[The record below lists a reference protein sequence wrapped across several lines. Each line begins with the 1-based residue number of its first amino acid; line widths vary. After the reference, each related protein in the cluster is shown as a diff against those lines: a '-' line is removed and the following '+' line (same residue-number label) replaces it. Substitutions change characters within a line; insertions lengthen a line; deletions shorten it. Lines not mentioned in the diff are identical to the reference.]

1 MSWLE
6 QLYLTYENAIQ
17 NPENQNA
24 TRKPL
29 LPPYHTLQ
37 NAHIEIILDEN
48 GNFIDVNPVN
58 DKADQ
63 EIIIPCTEKS
73 ASRTSGEAPHPLC
86 DKIQYCAKDYQG
98 NKKCY
103 FSSYFSLL
111 KAWKEFDPTNRFL
124 TAIYKYVEKGTLCT
138 DVLSSS
144 KIKLKSNQDIG
155 DLLVRWIVE
164 IPGEN
169 ETKCWKRKDLYES
182 WKRFNETESRI
193 EDVCFVTGIKS
204 VIAINHP
211 KRVRN
216 SGDGA
221 KLISS
226 NDKEEFT
233 FLGKFYL
240 NEMGNEKLPTQA
252 AAVSVDV
259 SQKAHSTLRW
269 LIERQGFKNG
279 NQVIVSFTNSGKTPP
294 DIFASTSSIFDESNE
309 NLIEETS
316 KASYSDLGQAFA
328 KKLNSKMAGYRAELG
343 NTDKIIVIGLD
354 SAGPGRIAITY
365 YRELGS
371 SEFIDR
377 IETWH
382 QQMAWHFYL
391 RVENSGKKNQIYG
404 GYTILAPSPSIIAEA
419 CYGPK
424 RDEDF
429 QKYKKSVIER
439 LLHCIIDGSPIPEDL
454 LNTVVRKVSNP
465 LAYPKEKHWQWEQAL
480 SVACA
485 LYRCYSERN
494 TNLKIKYDMA
504 LEKNRN
510 DRDYLYGRLLA
521 VAEHIEE
528 IALNVAKENRETNAA
543 RLMQQFADH
552 PYSTW
557 RNIESALRPY
567 ISRLNVN
574 RPGFLQ
580 NMQTLL
586 DEIHGLFK
594 PGDYENDSRL
604 SGLYLLGYHCQRL
617 EFKKEKNQH
626 NLEESNNE

>member
-6 QLYLTYENAIQ
+6 QLYLTYENAIN
-17 NPENQNA
+17 NPDNKNT

-48 GNFIDVNPVN
+48 GNFKDLNPIK

-86 DKIQYCAKDYQG
+86 DKIQYCAKDYNG
-98 NKKCY
+98 NKKGY
-103 FSSYFSLL
+103 YNSYFSLL
-111 KAWKEFDPTNRFL
+111 KSWKDFDPSNKFL
-124 TAIYKYVEKGTLCT
+124 SAICKYVEKGTLYT
-138 DVLSSS
+138 DVLSSN
-144 KIKLKSNQDIG
+144 KISIKSNQDIG

-169 ETKCWKRKDLYES
+169 ETKCWKRKDLFES
-182 WKRFNETESRI
+182 WKQFCESETHI
-193 EDVCFVTGIKS
+193 EDICFVTGKKS
-204 VIAINHP
+204 VVAIHHP
-211 KRVRN
+211 KRIRN
-216 SGDGA
+216 SADGA

-233 FLGKFYL
+233 FLGRFYL
-240 NEMGNEKLPTQA
+240 NEIGNEKLSTQA
-252 AAVSVDV
+252 AVLSVDV
-259 SQKAHSTLRW
+259 SQKAHSALRW

-279 NQVIVSFTNSGKTPP
+279 DQVIVALTNSGKTTP
-294 DIFASTSSIFDESNE
+294 DIFASTKDIFDESNE
-309 NLIEETS
+309 KLLEETS
-316 KASYSDLGQAFA
+316 NVSYSDVGQAFA
-328 KKLNSKMAGYRAELG
+328 KKLNAKMAGYRAELG
-343 NTDKIIVIGLD
+343 NADKVIVIGLD
-354 SAGPGRIAITY
+354 SAGPGRIAVTY
-365 YRELGS
+365 YRELGG
-371 SEFIDR
+371 SEFLER

-382 QQMAWHFYL
+382 QQMAWHFYVS
-391 RVENSGKKNQIYG
+391 VEDSGNKNKRRG
-404 GYTILAPSPSIIAEA
+404 GYTIFAPSPSTIAEA

-429 QKYKKSVIER
+429 KKFRKSLIER
-439 LLHCIIDGSPIPEDL
+439 FLPCIVDGSPLPVDL
-454 LNTVVRKVSNP
+454 LKTVVHKVSNP
-465 LAYPKEKHWQWEQAL
+465 LAYPKEKQWQWEQAL

-485 LYRCYSERN
+485 LFRCYSERN

-552 PYSTW
+552 PFSTW

-574 RPGFLQ
+574 RHEFLQ

-594 PGDYENDSRL
+594 PGDYENDNRL

-617 EFKKEKNQH
+617 EF
-626 NLEESNNE
+626 

>member
-6 QLYLTYENAIQ
+6 QLFLTYENAIK
-17 NPENQNA
+17 NPDNQNA
-24 TRKPL
+24 SRKPL

-37 NAHIEIILDEN
+37 NSHVEIILDEN
-48 GNFIDVNPVN
+48 GNFKDANPVN

-86 DKIQYCAKDYQG
+86 DKIQYCARDYQG
-98 NKKCY
+98 NKKSY
-103 FSSYFSLL
+103 FNSYFSLL
-111 KAWKEFDPTNRFL
+111 KSWREFDANNKFL
-124 TAIYKYVEKGTLCT
+124 SAIYLYVEKGNLCK
-138 DVLSSS
+138 DILSTNKLS
-144 KIKLKSNQDIG
+144 LKSNQDIG

-164 IPGEN
+164 IPDEN
-169 ETKCWKRKDLYES
+169 DSKCWKREDLFES
-182 WKRFNETESRI
+182 WKRYCEAESSI
-193 EDVCFVTGIKS
+193 EDVCFVSGKKT
-204 VIAINHP
+204 VVAINHP
-211 KRVRN
+211 KRIRN

-233 FLGKFYL
+233 FLGKFCL
-240 NEMGNEKLPTQA
+240 NENGKEKLSTQA
-252 AAVSVDV
+252 AVVSVDV
-259 SQKAHSTLRW
+259 SQKAHSALRW

-279 NQVIVSFTNSGKTPP
+279 DQVIVAFTTSIKTTP
-294 DIFASTSSIFDESNE
+294 DIFASTNALFDESNE
-309 NLIEETS
+309 KLIEETS
-316 KASYSDLGQAFA
+316 NASYSDLGQAFA

-343 NTDKIIVIGLD
+343 NTDKIIVMGLD
-354 SAGPGRIAITY
+354 SAGPGRIAVTY
-365 YRELGS
+365 YRELGG
-371 SEFIDR
+371 SEFLDR

-382 QQMAWHFYL
+382 LQMAWHFYV
-391 RVENSGKKNQIYG
+391 RVENAGKKKQKLG
-404 GYTILAPSPSIIAEA
+404 GYTILAPAPSIIAEA

-429 QKYKKSVIER
+429 LKFKRSVIER
-439 LLHCIIDGSPIPEDL
+439 LLPCIIDGSPIPVDL

-485 LYRCYSERN
+485 LFRCYSERN

-521 VAEHIEE
+521 VAENIEE

-567 ISRLNVN
+567 VSRLNVN
-574 RPGFLQ
+574 RPGFLK

-594 PGDYENDSRL
+594 PGDYENDTRL

-617 EFKKEKNQH
+617 EFKVAKNEH
-626 NLEESNNE
+626 NLEENNNE

>member
-6 QLYLTYENAIQ
+6 QLYITYENAIS
-17 NPENQNA
+17 NPENQNT

-48 GNFIDVNPVN
+48 GNFKDVNQIN
-58 DKADQ
+58 DKTDQ

-73 ASRTSGEAPHPLC
+73 ASRTSSEKPHPLC

-98 NKKCY
+98 NKK
-103 FSSYFSLL
+103 SYFKSYFTLL
-111 KAWKEFDPTNRFL
+111 KSWKEFDPTNRFL
-124 TAIYKYVEKGTLCT
+124 SAIYKYVEKGTLCT
-138 DVLSSS
+138 DVLSSNKLS
-144 KIKLKSNQDIG
+144 LKSNQDIG

-182 WKRFNETESRI
+182 WKRFSESEARI
-193 EDVCFVTGIKS
+193 EDICFVTGKKR
-204 VIAINHP
+204 VVAINHP

-216 SGDGA
+216 SSDSA
-221 KLISS
+221 KLISA

-240 NEMGNEKLPTQA
+240 NEMGNERLPTQA
-252 AAVSVDV
+252 AVISVEV
-259 SQKAHSTLRW
+259 SQKAHSALRW

-279 NQVIVSFTNSGKTPP
+279 DQTIVAFTNSGKTTP
-294 DIFASTSSIFDESNE
+294 DIFANTNALFEEPNEKLTEEFSSV
-309 NLIEETS
+309 
-316 KASYSDLGQAFA
+316 SYSDAGQAFA
-328 KKLNSKMAGYRAELG
+328 KKLNAKMAGYRAELG
-343 NTDKIIVIGLD
+343 NTDKIIILGLD
-354 SAGPGRIAITY
+354 SAGPGRIAVTY
-365 YRELGS
+365 YRELGG
-371 SEFIDR
+371 SEFLDR
-377 IETWH
+377 IEAWH
-382 QQMAWHFYL
+382 QQMAWHFYD
-391 RVENSGKKNQIYG
+391 NKNG
-404 GYTILAPSPSIIAEA
+404 CYTIFAPSPSTIAES

-424 RDEDF
+424 RDDDF
-429 QKYKKSVIER
+429 KKFKKSVIER
-439 LLHCIIDGSPIPEDL
+439 LLPCIVDGSSIPVDL

-485 LYRCYSERN
+485 LFRCYSVRN
-494 TNLKIKYDMA
+494 TNLKIKYNMA

-528 IALNVAKENRETNAA
+528 VALNVAKENRETNAA

-552 PYSTW
+552 PFSTW

-574 RPGFLQ
+574 RPGFLH
-580 NMQTLL
+580 NMQVLL

-594 PGDYENDSRL
+594 PGDYENDTRL

-617 EFKKEKNQH
+617 EFKQKNEEKND
-626 NLEESNNE
+626 EE